1 MIKSSERYSSKN
13 MCNNSFIL
21 HRLLIIIRDLNALD
35 ESQCKLKTYLQNS
48 IIKLLSYLYSYFLIL
63 SISQLVSLL
72 SSKNQFSITREVNLK
87 IKEFNCGKAQSN
99 SHGKWCWHVCFVALH
114 NWWCNRIFDASVK
127 FS

>member
-1 MIKSSERYSSKN
+1 MS
-13 MCNNSFIL
+13 NNSFIL

-72 SSKNQFSITREVNLK
+72 SSKNQSSITQEVNLK
-87 IKEFNCGKAQSN
+87 IKEFNCGKAGFRAIQ
-99 SHGKWCWHVCFVALH
+99 
-114 NWWCNRIFDASVK
+114 VK

>member
-1 MIKSSERYSSKN
+1 

-72 SSKNQFSITREVNLK
+72 SSKNQFSITWEVNLK
-87 IKEFNCGKAQSN
+87 IKEFNCGKAGFRAIHTEN
-99 SHGKWCWHVCFVALH
+99 DADMFVLWHCIINGATEYLMH
-114 NWWCNRIFDASVK
+114 P
-127 FS
+127 